1 MPDMRSVVVIIN
13 EAPYG
18 NERAYNGLRYANAL
32 LAASVQVRVYLL
44 ADAVLCAKKGQVVP
58 AGYYNV
64 ENIING
70 ITRRG
75 ATVHV

>member
-1 MPDMRSVVVIIN
+1 MRSVVVIIN

-44 ADAVLCAKKGQVVP
+44 ADAVICAKKGQVVP
-58 AGYYNV
+58 KGCYNV
-64 ENIING
+64 ENVING